1 MLRHCAKEYGWTHN
15 EMMSMPWRVLKRYY
29 GYWIIDRIQESEAQ
43 EKQRMEEQ
51 RQESRQN
58 ANWKSL

>member
-1 MLRHCAKEYGWTHN
+1 
-15 EMMSMPWRVLKRYY
+15 MSWRVLKRYY
-29 GYWIIDRIQESEAQ
+29 GYWLIDRIQQAEAD
-43 EKQRMEEQ
+43 EKQRMEEA